1 MRAIDC
7 VLSVHITYTQE
18 RVIVLL
24 SHQLNLVHTCVW
36 AEAYLP
42 GLIVC
47 VSCSAGDMV
56 SGDT

>member
-1 MRAIDC
+1 MCAIDC
-7 VLSVHITYTQE
+7 VLSVHITHTQE
-18 RVIVLL
+18 RIIVLL

-36 AEAYLP
+36 SEAYLA

-47 VSCSAGDMV
+47 VSGSAGDMV